1 MSQPQYDHLK
11 GVGCACGRSPT
22 GICNGWHNL
31 TEEQYK
37 KGIEKWRRVQE
48 EKKKKKS
55 LNETQ
60 AQE

>member
-48 EKKKKKS
+48 EKKEKKS
-55 LNETQ
+55 L
-60 AQE
+60 